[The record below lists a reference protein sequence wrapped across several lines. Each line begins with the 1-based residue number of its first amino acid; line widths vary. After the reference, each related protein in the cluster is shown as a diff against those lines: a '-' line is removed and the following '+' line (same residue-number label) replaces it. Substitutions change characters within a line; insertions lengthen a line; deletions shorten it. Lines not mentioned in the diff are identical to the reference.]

1 MCLNY
6 EMQALISKLAP
17 NFLLLHSVRKLE
29 NERRKTEKQMANMIL
44 TSGCGLPAS
53 DPSVFTTN

>member
-1 MCLNY
+1 
-6 EMQALISKLAP
+6 MQALISKLAP

-29 NERRKTEKQMANMIL
+29 NERRKTEKQMADMIL